1 MSELFR
7 RLKNHPFITIELTLA
22 SFFINF
28 LGLASSLYIIQLL
41 NRYVSHGVD
50 STLFTLTIGVCI
62 AIMLELGFRRARSSL
77 AIHVGTKR
85 NYDLMTGTF
94 GILTHG
100 KMKYLDRIPQR
111 LRQEIIKGTNTV
123 EDAYKPANITAVFDI
138 PFAFMFIGVITWI
151 SPLLS
156 SITLIFMLIVFI
168 LGIAS
173 RYMLKN
179 NLQKVTE
186 ASVKGNGLFNTVNQ
200 ALDTVRLF
208 DNRRF
213 MARQWSENSEFFL
226 EKRAAVSDQ
235 QDFIQSVTRSVQS
248 IMSVAIYATG
258 AMLAVKGELPV
269 GTLIGVNVLAMR
281 ALGPISRFTQLGE
294 SFTMASQALD
304 RIQQFGII
312 ETERQGGVALKS
324 YQGKIQFKDISFAH
338 PGMSNPLFEALDL
351 EILPGGV
358 LVVTGENGTG
368 KTTLCRLISGLLEPD
383 RGQILADGVDIR
395 QLSPSWWRS
404 QLTYLPQDSQFLQG
418 SIRENLEAAM
428 SYNATVNK
436 PLTTSATSTDSGS
449 PPAPDASISAFTAT
463 DESVF
468 TRVIKDAGLLSLI
481 DQSPLGLDTQIVN
494 NGANLSAGHRK
505 RLALARALAVGGK
518 LVLFDEPTEGLDKNG
533 CATVYSLL
541 IELSKKRYTMIIFTQ
556 DPNIIRGATR
566 VLDLNSKPVPKIV
579 VNHPN
584 AGTDSHTEIKY
595 NV

>member
-1 MSELFR
+1 
-7 RLKNHPFITIELTLA
+7 
-22 SFFINF
+22 
-28 LGLASSLYIIQLL
+28 
-41 NRYVSHGVD
+41 
-50 STLFTLTIGVCI
+50 
-62 AIMLELGFRRARSSL
+62 
-77 AIHVGTKR
+77 
-85 NYDLMTGTF
+85 
-94 GILTHG
+94 
-100 KMKYLDRIPQR
+100 
-111 LRQEIIKGTNTV
+111 
-123 EDAYKPANITAVFDI
+123 
-138 PFAFMFIGVITWI
+138 MFIGVITWI
-151 SPLLS
+151 SPFLS
-156 SITLIFMLIVFI
+156 SITLIFMLLVFM

-186 ASVKGNGLFNTVNQ
+186 ASVKGNGLFSTVNQ

-208 DNRRF
+208 DHRRF
-213 MARQWSENSEFFL
+213 MARQWSKNSEFFL

-235 QDFIQSVTRSVQS
+235 QDFIQSITRSVQS

-258 AMLAVKGELPV
+258 ATLAVKGELPV
-269 GTLIGVNVLAMR
+269 GTLIGINILAMR

-294 SFTMASQALD
+294 SFTMASQAME
-304 RIQQFGII
+304 RIEQFGII

-324 YQGKIQFKDISFAH
+324 YQGKLRFKDISFAH
-338 PGMSNPLFEALDL
+338 PGMPNPLFETLDL
-351 EILPGGV
+351 EIPPGGV
-358 LVVTGENGTG
+358 LVVAGENGTG
-368 KTTLCRLISGLLEPD
+368 KTTLCRLVSGLLEPD

-404 QLTYLPQDSQFLQG
+404 QLACLPQDSQFLQG

-428 SYNATVNK
+428 PLNAAVNQK
-436 PLTTSATSTDSGS
+436 SVAQASITCSIDSETTSAGSTASTSSAGSTASGNS
-449 PPAPDASISAFTAT
+449 ATSEASGTSSIDLDAI
-463 DESVF
+463 DESIF

-541 IELSKKRYTMIIFTQ
+541 VELSKKRYTMIIFTQ

-584 AGTDSHTEIKY
+584 AGTDSHNAGTAGSSHINSDLNTANSSQASVSEKSTNLQGKTESKY